1 MSGGWDSARK
11 LCDAV
16 ESGDAQYVETL
27 LKKGADPNLILPD
40 GVAAV
45 HLAAGKETEGG
56 IRCLKLILHYGG
68 DPNARSA
75 EELTPLHVAAS
86 WGCYKCLM
94 LLVRNGGD
102 PGLRDQDGNQAVDL
116 AKEQQNWKCVQ
127 ILQKFHRYS
136 LTKEEED
143 IPKFDYSAYRK
154 LSAEQEFFPDVM
166 KNSMEVTGISRL
178 SEESDD
184 MEPLSSTQQPLRS
197 STIGKGGFIC
207 SLDSSA
213 VSNSHSQ
220 ISCIPAQANR
230 KHSTYGEATS
240 VWSSRPGSL
249 QSQDGNRV
257 THFEAHDKEISSRY
271 SDGIFFNDSLMS
283 STRISAC
290 GTDNIQ
296 TSKRLQ
302 TVTEDSAM
310 DPFIHPSD
318 TLGGSLHPL
327 PSAHLDSTGR
337 KKSLNL
343 ESTYPESS
351 IYSES
356 CGHSRKSLLSST
368 KSSVP
373 QRKSVSFCEVTE
385 ILPSSTHADIE
396 EHFSELSNASD
407 IIDVNNTTLDFSKYN
422 GFFDSELLVKVKSN
436 EGLDVTSPDH
446 VYLFGRGSLTV
457 SCDLEKTLVGLLL
470 PDHEEEEEEDKGWEE
485 HNAKTSQ
492 KIDNVNQEFLPLD
505 SQRMNKSS
513 SSSQYSSCESECY
526 LSVVESSKDFRS
538 HGTDDKGN
546 INRETVYISPQI
558 QDQKSA
564 PKSNTSSNEAIYS
577 TVKSVQLP
585 PSDPRLEIVQQKC
598 QDSLNKCKTLSNQV
612 QESEKMQSI
621 DHCLNSG
628 HRGYTAAN
636 PVNILEDTSCVKHD
650 GFQKHLENK
659 DSKPISNFLGAHTS
673 FETLPVECSKPG
685 GMGGDAE
692 LSVMLKKRMLS
703 SKKLRS
709 PTTAKLAQETLPL
722 QHVSYPCAGDNSD
735 ITVKLKEMMLL
746 TKKPLSTE
754 YALATDPLS
763 SDTATHS
770 SNALLHEKLIDSN
783 YPGSGDQHS
792 QGTLPIAR
800 FLNKKENDQCLK
812 DKAKMLND
820 PLALSNE
827 GSETLPVELFGCI
840 DTDIKNKE
848 GTALNAKLQ
857 KMMLLTKKQQ
867 SPLPSTFELPSFI
880 TPRTKSR
887 LTRSASQNS
896 NTSLFDE
903 TIETPTRRRRIRKWG
918 ECNSPTRLSTS
929 QENNNSLDG
938 QVFKEV
944 DQTVLLSHASVD
956 KENEMLA
963 DRDDAEIMD
972 KNKGLSYSNSSNLQN
987 TGPANPDFVEDSRVV
1002 KRKDNK
1008 CRGDLTSLFTND
1020 QSSFSTEEVKP
1031 DQQGHHVGMHGLQV
1045 ASDVNDASADHTWLT
1060 EDGDEE
1066 STESCPDSQNVKQS
1080 AHGSCLDNEHNSQS
1094 DHFSSKT
1101 NPKSGFHA
1109 PRYSFSRLSTGKCV
1123 SKVPAFN
1130 TSTTKLD
1137 MIQDAPDFNITLSP
1151 GGRPINASIN
1161 ETVEYLY
1168 TDIEEG
1174 HTLIERHIPCS
1185 EDASESF
1192 STADSED
1199 TIIYD
1204 WRTYKS
1210 ELVRHTRKEKQI
1222 LEVKPPKIS
1231 LQLAH
1236 LSDAD
1241 ILEKL
1246 KEHGEKPGPITDLTR
1261 KVYLQLL
1268 DKLMKDSKSRKKLQS
1283 VDYSPELSSALE
1295 TFTLPDCK
1303 DDEMALS
1310 QQFDKPDKNRRWREG
1325 VLKSSFNYLLL
1336 DPRVTRN
1343 LPARCYYLSPAECFR
1358 TFVSAI
1364 FYVGKGK
1371 RSRPYSHLYEALTHY
1386 KCAKKQVGSKIQHIL
1401 DIWNCGLGV
1410 ISLHCF
1416 QNSIP
1421 VEAYTRE
1428 ACMVDAI
1435 GLKMLTNQKKGDYYG
1450 IVATWPMKRRRH
1462 LGVHI
1467 LHRAMQIF
1475 LAEGERQLRPPD
1487 IRIGQ

>member
-1 MSGGWDSARK
+1 
-11 LCDAV
+11 
-16 ESGDAQYVETL
+16 
-27 LKKGADPNLILPD
+27 
-40 GVAAV
+40 
-45 HLAAGKETEGG
+45 AGKETEGG

-136 LTKEEED
+136 LT
-143 IPKFDYSAYRK
+143 
-154 LSAEQEFFPDVM
+154 
-166 KNSMEVTGISRL
+166 NSRL

-197 STIGKGGFIC
+197 STIGK
-207 SLDSSA
+207 
-213 VSNSHSQ
+213 
-220 ISCIPAQANR
+220 
-230 KHSTYGEATS
+230 
-240 VWSSRPGSL
+240 
-249 QSQDGNRV
+249 
-257 THFEAHDKEISSRY
+257 
-271 SDGIFFNDSLMS
+271 
-283 STRISAC
+283 
-290 GTDNIQ
+290 
-296 TSKRLQ
+296 
-302 TVTEDSAM
+302 
-310 DPFIHPSD
+310 PSD

-356 CGHSRKSLLSST
+356 CGHS
-368 KSSVP
+368 
-373 QRKSVSFCEVTE
+373 
-385 ILPSSTHADIE
+385 
-396 EHFSELSNASD
+396 N
-407 IIDVNNTTLDFSKYN
+407 
-422 GFFDSELLVKVKSN
+422 
-436 EGLDVTSPDH
+436 
-446 VYLFGRGSLTV
+446 
-457 SCDLEKTLVGLLL
+457 
-470 PDHEEEEEEDKGWEE
+470 
-485 HNAKTSQ
+485 
-492 KIDNVNQEFLPLD
+492 

-513 SSSQYSSCESECY
+513 SSSQYSSCEI
-526 LSVVESSKDFRS
+526 ESSKDFRS

-564 PKSNTSSNEAIYS
+564 PKSNTSSNE
-577 TVKSVQLP
+577 
-585 PSDPRLEIVQQKC
+585 
-598 QDSLNKCKTLSNQV
+598 
-612 QESEKMQSI
+612 
-621 DHCLNSG
+621 
-628 HRGYTAAN
+628 
-636 PVNILEDTSCVKHD
+636 
-650 GFQKHLENK
+650 
-659 DSKPISNFLGAHTS
+659 
-673 FETLPVECSKPG
+673 
-685 GMGGDAE
+685 
-692 LSVMLKKRMLS
+692 
-703 SKKLRS
+703 
-709 PTTAKLAQETLPL
+709 
-722 QHVSYPCAGDNSD
+722 
-735 ITVKLKEMMLL
+735 
-746 TKKPLSTE
+746 
-754 YALATDPLS
+754 
-763 SDTATHS
+763 
-770 SNALLHEKLIDSN
+770 
-783 YPGSGDQHS
+783 
-792 QGTLPIAR
+792 
-800 FLNKKENDQCLK
+800 
-812 DKAKMLND
+812 
-820 PLALSNE
+820 
-827 GSETLPVELFGCI
+827 
-840 DTDIKNKE
+840 
-848 GTALNAKLQ
+848 
-857 KMMLLTKKQQ
+857 
-867 SPLPSTFELPSFI
+867 
-880 TPRTKSR
+880 
-887 LTRSASQNS
+887 NS

-918 ECNSPTRLSTS
+918 ECNSPTRLST
-929 QENNNSLDG
+929 
-938 QVFKEV
+938 
-944 DQTVLLSHASVD
+944 
-956 KENEMLA
+956 
-963 DRDDAEIMD
+963 
-972 KNKGLSYSNSSNLQN
+972 SNSSNLQN

-1031 DQQGHHVGMHGLQV
+1031 DQQ
-1045 ASDVNDASADHTWLT
+1045 
-1060 EDGDEE
+1060 
-1066 STESCPDSQNVKQS
+1066 
-1080 AHGSCLDNEHNSQS
+1080 
-1094 DHFSSKT
+1094 
-1101 NPKSGFHA
+1101 
-1109 PRYSFSRLSTGKCV
+1109 
-1123 SKVPAFN
+1123 
-1130 TSTTKLD
+1130 
-1137 MIQDAPDFNITLSP
+1137 
-1151 GGRPINASIN
+1151 
-1161 ETVEYLY
+1161 
-1168 TDIEEG
+1168 
-1174 HTLIERHIPCS
+1174 
-1185 EDASESF
+1185 
-1192 STADSED
+1192 
-1199 TIIYD
+1199 
-1204 WRTYKS
+1204 
-1210 ELVRHTRKEKQI
+1210 
-1222 LEVKPPKIS
+1222 VKPPKIS

-1268 DKLMKDSKSRKKLQS
+1268 GEASM
-1283 VDYSPELSSALE
+1283 VACNTDYSPELSSALE